1 MQEIYPLDCVG
12 TEKDERR
19 VMVER
24 YSPEIPQ
31 WSGSHS
37 KSRPGTGKS
46 TNDRKS
52 RTLFWGIGKSG

>member
-1 MQEIYPLDCVG
+1 MWGQR
-12 TEKDERR
+12 KRR

-24 YSPEIPQ
+24 HSPEIPQ

-37 KSRPGTGKS
+37 KNGYGTGKS

-52 RTLFWGIGKSG
+52 RRLFGGIGVFLICVHRAF